1 MKSVYAIWKYN
12 LSVQFLGSDSYE
24 IELGLPPGAQIIH
37 VGTQLAKEFP
47 EVDGIVSE
55 HIMLWAKIDMYL
67 KGGLEKRKFA
77 ILATGQECEL
87 KSKEDFEYYSNGDVL
102 EVSLDIDMLHL
113 GTAQTRAG
121 FVFHIFEIVAR
132 CDRSL
137 FSDIM
142 ELGGFKENPKCRII
156 PGG

>member
-1 MKSVYAIWKYN
+1 MKLMYAIWKYN
-12 LSVQFLGSDSYE
+12 LSERFLNGGSYE
-24 IELGLPPGAQIIH
+24 IELELPPGAKIIH
-37 VGTQLAKEFP
+37 VGTQLTRGLP

-55 HIMLWAKIDMYL
+55 CIMLWARVEMSRRGK
-67 KGGLEKRKFA
+67 LEKRKFA
-77 ILATGQECEL
+77 ILATGEKYEL
-87 KSKEDFEYYSNGDVL
+87 KSKEDFEYYRDGKAI
-102 EVSLDIDMLHL
+102 EVSIDTDMLHL
-113 GTAQTRAG
+113 GTVQTRAG

-156 PGG
+156 PGR